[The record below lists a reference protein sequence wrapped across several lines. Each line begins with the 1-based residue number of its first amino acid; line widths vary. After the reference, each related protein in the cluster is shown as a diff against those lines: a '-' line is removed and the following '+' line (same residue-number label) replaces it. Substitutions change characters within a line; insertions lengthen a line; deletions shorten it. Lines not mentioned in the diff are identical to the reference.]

1 MYKIL
6 IVEDEEI
13 ERRALVGLLQEHFF
27 ETLIV
32 YSASNGLEALELLK
46 KIEIHI
52 LICDINLPGING
64 LETIAKAKKINKDV
78 VSLVVTSYNYFEYAK
93 EAIKLGVEDFILKP
107 VSNEKMFNAIYQ
119 VINKIDNRESQKN
132 QTTRLVLKIEEIKPI
147 VESDCIHS
155 IVKNSK
161 SSEIERYFSLLNIV
175 PKSGFCLVFQ
185 DDSFNQYQI
194 QQFITEVEDLGC
206 CCMMDSYYEVHVL
219 FVFSLAS
226 LSKQDVLIFEALI
239 KKYFK
244 DLTQMGVGT
253 ICEGF
258 DEFYNSYVSAIEN
271 IGGSIRLQKNN
282 YSNRVKLNYDLKKLC
297 SGLIN
302 DFLSMNML
310 GVNRKINLFYLEILY
325 LDKETLLKLI
335 WDFNEILINLFNQEF
350 GFKISMCDK
359 AYVIKID
366 VEDPYHELLD
376 RINDFI
382 DILVK
387 TIKDI
392 DTRTSNA
399 LVKKALDYIS
409 INYNKAITLNN
420 VATYL
425 EVTPGYVSNLLSSY
439 TSKNFTDLVT
449 ECRIEKAKELL
460 KENYQIKEIASS
472 LGFGSHN
479 YFSKVFKKVTGLTP
493 KEYKTKY
500 D

>member
-1 MYKIL
+1 
-6 IVEDEEI
+6 
-13 ERRALVGLLQEHFF
+13 
-27 ETLIV
+27 
-32 YSASNGLEALELLK
+32 
-46 KIEIHI
+46 
-52 LICDINLPGING
+52 
-64 LETIAKAKKINKDV
+64 
-78 VSLVVTSYNYFEYAK
+78 
-93 EAIKLGVEDFILKP
+93 
-107 VSNEKMFNAIYQ
+107 MFNAIYQ

-147 VESDCIHS
+147 VESDCIHT

-219 FVFSLAS
+219 FVVSLAS

-439 TSKNFTDLVT
+439 TSRNL
-449 ECRIEKAKELL
+449 
-460 KENYQIKEIASS
+460 QI
-472 LGFGSHN
+472 
-479 YFSKVFKKVTGLTP
+479 
-493 KEYKTKY
+493 
-500 D
+500 

>member
-132 QTTRLVLKIEEIKPI
+132 QTTRLVLKVEEIKPI

-271 IGGSIRLQKNN
+271 IGGSIRLKKNN

-460 KENYQIKEIASS
+460 KENYQIKGAKRFLISA
-472 LGFGSHN
+472 
-479 YFSKVFKKVTGLTP
+479 
-493 KEYKTKY
+493 
-500 D
+500 

>member
-1 MYKIL
+1 MAVSYTHLDVYK
-6 IVEDEEI
+6 
-13 ERRALVGLLQEHFF
+13 RQ
-27 ETLIV
+27 
-32 YSASNGLEALELLK
+32 
-46 KIEIHI
+46 
-52 LICDINLPGING
+52 
-64 LETIAKAKKINKDV
+64 
-78 VSLVVTSYNYFEYAK
+78 
-93 EAIKLGVEDFILKP
+93 
-107 VSNEKMFNAIYQ
+107 
-119 VINKIDNRESQKN
+119 
-132 QTTRLVLKIEEIKPI
+132 
-147 VESDCIHS
+147 
-155 IVKNSK
+155 
-161 SSEIERYFSLLNIV
+161 
-175 PKSGFCLVFQ
+175 
-185 DDSFNQYQI
+185 
-194 QQFITEVEDLGC
+194 
-206 CCMMDSYYEVHVL
+206 

-425 EVTPGYVSNLLSSY
+425 EVTPGYVSNLLSSCLLY
-439 TSKNFTDLVT
+439 TSNK
-449 ECRIEKAKELL
+449 
-460 KENYQIKEIASS
+460 
-472 LGFGSHN
+472 
-479 YFSKVFKKVTGLTP
+479 
-493 KEYKTKY
+493 
-500 D
+500 

>member
-1 MYKIL
+1 
-6 IVEDEEI
+6 
-13 ERRALVGLLQEHFF
+13 
-27 ETLIV
+27 
-32 YSASNGLEALELLK
+32 
-46 KIEIHI
+46 
-52 LICDINLPGING
+52 
-64 LETIAKAKKINKDV
+64 
-78 VSLVVTSYNYFEYAK
+78 
-93 EAIKLGVEDFILKP
+93 
-107 VSNEKMFNAIYQ
+107 
-119 VINKIDNRESQKN
+119 
-132 QTTRLVLKIEEIKPI
+132 
-147 VESDCIHS
+147 
-155 IVKNSK
+155 
-161 SSEIERYFSLLNIV
+161 
-175 PKSGFCLVFQ
+175 
-185 DDSFNQYQI
+185 
-194 QQFITEVEDLGC
+194 
-206 CCMMDSYYEVHVL
+206 MMDSYYEVHVL

>member
-258 DEFYNSYVSAIEN
+258 AEFYNSYVSAIEN

-350 GFKISMCDK
+350 GFKISMRDK
-359 AYVIKID
+359 TYVIKID

>member
-271 IGGSIRLQKNN
+271 IGGSIRLQKDN
-282 YSNRVKLNYDLKKLC
+282 YSNLVKLNYDLKKLC

-460 KENYQIKEIASS
+460 KENYQIKEISD
-472 LGFGSHN
+472 
-479 YFSKVFKKVTGLTP
+479 Y
-493 KEYKTKY
+493 
-500 D
+500 